1 MAAISKPMTRSR
13 SWLVNSTDCLNP
25 KLPHENVEFPTG
37 ENVTLDNASDKQLI
51 QQSVDGSLDA
61 FDVLVRRYQDRLV
74 HSLEHALG
82 SREDALD
89 AAQQAFVSAW
99 SKLSAFRQEA
109 GFYSWLYR
117 IAMNAAVSRR
127 RRERLSAVSLDQ
139 YIAASGVIPVDNDAH
154 SAPDHRLEQEERA
167 EIVRRALLLL
177 AEEFRQ
183 PLVLKEIDGMS
194 YEDIA
199 AILEIPVGTVRSRLF
214 RARRE
219 MTEHLERLF
228 RPSEE

>member
-1 MAAISKPMTRSR
+1 M
-13 SWLVNSTDCLNP
+13 
-25 KLPHENVEFPTG
+25 
-37 ENVTLDNASDKQLI
+37 DNASDKDLI
-51 QQSVDGSLDA
+51 QQSVAGSLDA
-61 FDVLVRRYQDRLV
+61 FDLLVRRYQDRLV

-89 AAQQAFVSAW
+89 TAQQAFISAW
-99 SKLSAFRQEA
+99 SKLSSFRQEA

-127 RRERLSAVSLDQ
+127 RSERMSAVSLDQ
-139 YIAASGVIPVDNDAH
+139 YIAASGVVPADDAVD
-154 SAPDHRLEQEERA
+154 SAPDHRLDQEERA
-167 EIVRRALLLL
+167 EVVRRALLLL

-183 PLVLKEIDGMS
+183 PLVLKEIDGLS

-199 AILEIPVGTVRSRLF
+199 TILDIPVGTVRSRLF

-228 RPSEE
+228 RLSDE